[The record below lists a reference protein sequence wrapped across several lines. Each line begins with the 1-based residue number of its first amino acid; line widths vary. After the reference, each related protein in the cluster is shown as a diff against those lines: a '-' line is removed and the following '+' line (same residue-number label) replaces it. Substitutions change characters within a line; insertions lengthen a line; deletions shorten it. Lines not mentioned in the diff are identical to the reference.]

1 MKHKQL
7 GVFIIAIASLF
18 IIGCGD
24 GISGRAVGENFD
36 EPDCNELL
44 IMLVRMKHNE
54 DSLRERSEDVKA
66 YEIMHAAVMHKCM
79 PDQLEAG
86 DTVNN

>member
-7 GVFIIAIASLF
+7 GIFIIAIASLF

-44 IMLVRMKHNE
+44 IMLVRMKPDE
-54 DSLRERSEDVKA
+54 DSLRELSEDVKA
-66 YEIMHAAVMHKCM
+66 YENMHAAVTHKCM
-79 PDQLEAG
+79 PEQLETG